1 MTSMAATRWEDDN
14 ELLALLEEALDAE
27 GDVPPDFI
35 AAGKAAFAWRTI
47 DAELAA
53 LVYDSS
59 TDSDRELALTRNQT
73 TADLRALTFASAN
86 ITIELELTDSG
97 LIGQLVPPAPA
108 AEIDV
113 QTAAGVTSSVATDE
127 LGCFTIR
134 VIPQEPFR
142 LRCRA
147 GDTDVLTTWI
157 TR

>member
-1 MTSMAATRWEDDN
+1 VTSMAEIRWEDDN
-14 ELLALLEEALDAE
+14 DLLALLEEALDAE

-35 AAGKAAFAWRTI
+35 AAGKAAFVWRTI

-53 LVYDSS
+53 LVYDS
-59 TDSDRELALTRNQT
+59 DREPALTRTQT

-86 ITIELELTDSG
+86 ITIELELTATG
-97 LIGQLVPPAPA
+97 LIGQLVPPSN

-113 QTAAGVTSSVATDE
+113 QTAAGVTGSVTTDE

-147 GDTDVLTTWI
+147 GETVDVLTTWI

>member
-1 MTSMAATRWEDDN
+1 MTSMAAIRWEDDN

-59 TDSDRELALTRNQT
+59 TDAEREPALTRNQT

-86 ITIELELTDSG
+86 VTIELELTATG
-97 LIGQLVPPAPA
+97 LIGQLVPPVT
-108 AEIDV
+108 AEVEV
-113 QTAAGVTSSVATDE
+113 QTAAGVTESVPTDE

-142 LRCRA
+142 LRCRV
-147 GDTDVLTTWI
+147 GDTVDVLTTWI

>member
-1 MTSMAATRWEDDN
+1 MAGIRWEDDN
-14 ELLALLEEALDAE
+14 DLLALLEEALDAE

-53 LVYDSS
+53 LVYDS
-59 TDSDRELALTRNQT
+59 DREPALMRNQT
-73 TADLRALTFASAN
+73 TADLRALTFASAHV
-86 ITIELELTDSG
+86 TIELELTGVG
-97 LIGQLVPPAPA
+97 LIGQLVPPST

-113 QTAAGVTSSVATDE
+113 QTAAGVTSSVTTDE

-147 GDTDVLTTWI
+147 GETIDVLTTWI

>member
-1 MTSMAATRWEDDN
+1 MAAIRWEDDN
-14 ELLALLEEALDAE
+14 ELLALLEEALEAE

-59 TDSDRELALTRNQT
+59 NDSGREPALMRNQT

-86 ITIELELTDSG
+86 VTIELELTEAG
-97 LIGQLVPPAPA
+97 LIGQLVPPSAG
-108 AEIDV
+108 EIDV
-113 QTAAGVTSSVATDE
+113 QTAAGVTSTVTTDE

>member
-1 MTSMAATRWEDDN
+1 MAGIRWEDDN
-14 ELLALLEEALDAE
+14 DLLALLEEALAAE

-53 LVYDSS
+53 LVYDS
-59 TDSDRELALTRNQT
+59 DREPALTRNQT
-73 TADLRALTFASAN
+73 TADLRALTFASAH
-86 ITIELELTDSG
+86 ITIELELTGTG
-97 LIGQLVPPAPA
+97 LIGQLVPPSV

-113 QTAAGVTSSVATDE
+113 QTAAGVTSSVTTDE

-147 GDTDVLTTWI
+147 GETIDVLTTWI

>member
-1 MTSMAATRWEDDN
+1 MTSMAGIRWEDDN
-14 ELLALLEEALDAE
+14 DLLALLEEALAAE

-53 LVYDSS
+53 LVYDS
-59 TDSDRELALTRNQT
+59 DREPALTRNQT
-73 TADLRALTFASAN
+73 TADLRALTFASAHV
-86 ITIELELTDSG
+86 TIELELTGVG
-97 LIGQLVPPAPA
+97 LIGQLVPPST

-113 QTAAGVTSSVATDE
+113 QTAAGVTSSVTTDE

-134 VIPQEPFR
+134 VIPHEPFR

-147 GDTDVLTTWI
+147 GETIDVLTTWI

>member
-1 MTSMAATRWEDDN
+1 MTSMAEIRWEDDN
-14 ELLALLEEALDAE
+14 DLLALLEEALDAE

-35 AAGKAAFAWRTI
+35 AAGKAAFVWRTI

-53 LVYDSS
+53 LVYDS
-59 TDSDRELALTRNQT
+59 DREPALTRTQT

-86 ITIELELTDSG
+86 ITIELELTATG
-97 LIGQLVPPAPA
+97 LIGQLVPPSN

-113 QTAAGVTSSVATDE
+113 QTAAGVTGSVTTDE

-147 GDTDVLTTWI
+147 GETVDVLTTWI

>member
-1 MTSMAATRWEDDN
+1 VTSMAGIRWEDDN
-14 ELLALLEEALDAE
+14 DLLALLEEALAAE

-53 LVYDSS
+53 LVYDS
-59 TDSDRELALTRNQT
+59 DREPALMRNQT
-73 TADLRALTFASAN
+73 TADLRALTFASAHV
-86 ITIELELTDSG
+86 TIELELTGVG
-97 LIGQLVPPAPA
+97 LIGQLVPPST

-113 QTAAGVTSSVATDE
+113 QTAAGVTSSVTTDE

-147 GDTDVLTTWI
+147 GETIDVLTTWI

>member
-1 MTSMAATRWEDDN
+1 MAGIRWEDDN
-14 ELLALLEEALDAE
+14 DLLALLEEALDAE

-53 LVYDSS
+53 LVYDS
-59 TDSDRELALTRNQT
+59 DREPALTRTQT
-73 TADLRALTFASAN
+73 TADLRALTFASAHV
-86 ITIELELTDSG
+86 TIELELTGVG
-97 LIGQLVPPAPA
+97 LIGQLVPPST

-113 QTAAGVTSSVATDE
+113 QTAAGVTSSVTTDE

-147 GDTDVLTTWI
+147 GETIDVLTTWI

>member
-1 MTSMAATRWEDDN
+1 VTSMAGIRWEDDN

-53 LVYDSS
+53 LIYDSS
-59 TDSDRELALTRNQT
+59 ADAGREPALTRNQT

-86 ITIELELTDSG
+86 VTFELELTDAG
-97 LIGQLVPPAPA
+97 LIGQLVPPSV

-113 QTAAGVTSSVATDE
+113 QTAAGVTSTVTTDE

-147 GDTDVLTTWI
+147 SDTDVLTTWI

>member
-1 MTSMAATRWEDDN
+1 MAGIRWEDDN
-14 ELLALLEEALDAE
+14 DLLALLEEALDAE

-53 LVYDSS
+53 LVYDS
-59 TDSDRELALTRNQT
+59 DREPALTRNQT
-73 TADLRALTFASAN
+73 TADLRALTFASAHV
-86 ITIELELTDSG
+86 TIELELTGVG
-97 LIGQLVPPAPA
+97 LIGQLVPPST

-113 QTAAGVTSSVATDE
+113 QTAAGVTSSVTTDE

-147 GDTDVLTTWI
+147 GETIDVLTTWI

>member
-1 MTSMAATRWEDDN
+1 VTSMAGIRWEDDN
-14 ELLALLEEALDAE
+14 DLLALLEEALAAE

-53 LVYDSS
+53 LVYDS
-59 TDSDRELALTRNQT
+59 DREPALTRNQT
-73 TADLRALTFASAN
+73 TADLRALTFASAH
-86 ITIELELTDSG
+86 ITIELELTGTG
-97 LIGQLVPPAPA
+97 LIGQLVPPSV

-113 QTAAGVTSSVATDE
+113 QTAAGVTSSVTTDE

-147 GDTDVLTTWI
+147 GETIDVLTTWI

>member
-1 MTSMAATRWEDDN
+1 MTSMAGIRWEDDN
-14 ELLALLEEALDAE
+14 DLLALLEEALDAE

-53 LVYDSS
+53 LVYDS
-59 TDSDRELALTRNQT
+59 DREPALTRNQT
-73 TADLRALTFASAN
+73 TADLRALTFASAHV
-86 ITIELELTDSG
+86 TIELELTGVG
-97 LIGQLVPPAPA
+97 LIGQLVPPST

-113 QTAAGVTSSVATDE
+113 QTAAGVTSSVTTDE

-147 GDTDVLTTWI
+147 GETIDVLTTWI

>member
-1 MTSMAATRWEDDN
+1 MAGIRWEDDN
-14 ELLALLEEALDAE
+14 DLLALLEEALEAE

-53 LVYDSS
+53 LVYDS
-59 TDSDRELALTRNQT
+59 DREPALTRNQT
-73 TADLRALTFASAN
+73 TADLRALTFASAH
-86 ITIELELTDSG
+86 ITIELELTGTG
-97 LIGQLVPPAPA
+97 LIGQLVPPST

-113 QTAAGVTSSVATDE
+113 QTAAGVTSSVTTDE

-134 VIPQEPFR
+134 VTPQEPFR

-147 GDTDVLTTWI
+147 GETIDVLTTWI

>member
-1 MTSMAATRWEDDN
+1 MTSMAAIRWEDDN
-14 ELLALLEEALDAE
+14 DLLALLEEALGAE

-53 LVYDSS
+53 LVYDS
-59 TDSDRELALTRNQT
+59 DREHEPALTRNQT
-73 TADLRALTFASAN
+73 TADLRALTFASAHV
-86 ITIELELTDSG
+86 TIELELTATG
-97 LIGQLVPPAPA
+97 LIGQLVPPSV

-113 QTAAGVTSSVATDE
+113 QTAAGVTSSVTTDE

-147 GDTDVLTTWI
+147 GETIDVLTTWI

>member
-1 MTSMAATRWEDDN
+1 MTSMAGIRWEDDN

-35 AAGKAAFAWRTI
+35 AAGKAAFVWRTI

-59 TDSDRELALTRNQT
+59 TDAGREPALTRTQT

-86 ITIELELTDSG
+86 ITIELELTATG
-97 LIGQLVPPAPA
+97 LIGQLVPPST

-113 QTAAGVTSSVATDE
+113 QTAAGVTGSVTTDE

-147 GDTDVLTTWI
+147 GETIDVLTTWI

>member
-1 MTSMAATRWEDDN
+1 MAGIRWEDDN
-14 ELLALLEEALDAE
+14 ELLALLEEALAAE

-53 LVYDSS
+53 LVYDS
-59 TDSDRELALTRNQT
+59 DREPALTRTQT
-73 TADLRALTFASAN
+73 TADLRALTFASAH
-86 ITIELELTDSG
+86 ITIELELTGTG
-97 LIGQLVPPAPA
+97 LIGQLVPPST

-113 QTAAGVTSSVATDE
+113 QTAAGVTSSVTTDE

-147 GDTDVLTTWI
+147 GETIDVLTTWI

>member
-1 MTSMAATRWEDDN
+1 VTSMAGIRWEDDN
-14 ELLALLEEALDAE
+14 DLLALLEEALDAE

-53 LVYDSS
+53 LVYDS
-59 TDSDRELALTRNQT
+59 DREPALTRNQT
-73 TADLRALTFASAN
+73 TADLRALTFASAHV
-86 ITIELELTDSG
+86 TIELELTGVG
-97 LIGQLVPPAPA
+97 LIGQLVPPST

-113 QTAAGVTSSVATDE
+113 QTAAGVTSSVTTDE

-147 GDTDVLTTWI
+147 GETIDVLTTWI

>member
-1 MTSMAATRWEDDN
+1 MTSMAEIRWEDDN
-14 ELLALLEEALDAE
+14 DLVALLEEALDAE

-35 AAGKAAFAWRTI
+35 AAGKAAFVWRTI

-53 LVYDSS
+53 LVYDS
-59 TDSDRELALTRNQT
+59 DREPALTRTQT

-86 ITIELELTDSG
+86 ITIELELTATG
-97 LIGQLVPPAPA
+97 LIGQLVPPSN

-113 QTAAGVTSSVATDE
+113 QTAAGVTGSVTTDE

-147 GDTDVLTTWI
+147 GETVDVLTTWI

>member
-1 MTSMAATRWEDDN
+1 MAAIRWEDDN
-14 ELLALLEEALDAE
+14 DLLALLEEALDAQ

-53 LVYDSS
+53 LVYDS
-59 TDSDRELALTRNQT
+59 DREPALTRNQT

-86 ITIELELTDSG
+86 ITIELELTRTG
-97 LIGQLVPPAPA
+97 LIGQLVPPAMA
-108 AEIDV
+108 DIDV
-113 QTAAGVTSSVATDE
+113 QTAAGVTESVTTDE

-147 GDTDVLTTWI
+147 GDTVDVLTTWI

>member
-14 ELLALLEEALDAE
+14 ELLALLEEALEAE

-53 LVYDSS
+53 LVYDS
-59 TDSDRELALTRNQT
+59 DREPALTRTQT
-73 TADLRALTFASAN
+73 TADLRALTFASAHV
-86 ITIELELTDSG
+86 TIELELTGTG
-97 LIGQLVPPAPA
+97 LIGQLVPPST

-113 QTAAGVTSSVATDE
+113 QTAAGVASSVTTDE

-147 GDTDVLTTWI
+147 GETIDVLTTWI

>member
-1 MTSMAATRWEDDN
+1 VTSIADIRWEDDD
-14 ELLALLEEALDAE
+14 ELLAFLDDALRSE
-27 GDVPPDFI
+27 GEVPPDFI

-53 LVYDSS
+53 LVYDSE
-59 TDSDRELALTRNQT
+59 REPALTRAQT

-86 ITIELELTDSG
+86 VTIDLELTDTG
-97 LIGQLVPPAPA
+97 LIGQVIPAPPT

-113 QTAAGVTSSVATDE
+113 QTAAGVAVTVSADE

-134 VIPQEPFR
+134 AIPQEPFR

-147 GDTDVLTTWI
+147 GDTIDVLTTWI

>member
-1 MTSMAATRWEDDN
+1 MAEIRWEDDN
-14 ELLALLEEALDAE
+14 DLLALLEEALDAE

-35 AAGKAAFAWRTI
+35 AAGKAAFVWRTI

-53 LVYDSS
+53 LVYDS
-59 TDSDRELALTRNQT
+59 DREPALTRTQT

-86 ITIELELTDSG
+86 ITIELELTATG
-97 LIGQLVPPAPA
+97 LIGQLVPPSN

-113 QTAAGVTSSVATDE
+113 QTAAGVTGSVTTDE

-147 GDTDVLTTWI
+147 GETVDVLTTWI

>member
-1 MTSMAATRWEDDN
+1 MTSMAGIRWEDDN
-14 ELLALLEEALDAE
+14 DLLALLEEALDAE

-53 LVYDSS
+53 LVYDS
-59 TDSDRELALTRNQT
+59 DREPALMRNQT
-73 TADLRALTFASAN
+73 TADLRALTFASAHV
-86 ITIELELTDSG
+86 TIELELTGVG
-97 LIGQLVPPAPA
+97 LIGQLVPPST

-113 QTAAGVTSSVATDE
+113 QTAAGVTSSVTTDE

-147 GDTDVLTTWI
+147 GETIDVLTTWI

>member
-1 MTSMAATRWEDDN
+1 VTSRAGIRWEDDN
-14 ELLALLEEALDAE
+14 DLLALLEEALDAE

-35 AAGKAAFAWRTI
+35 AAGKAVFAWRTI

-53 LVYDSS
+53 LVYDS
-59 TDSDRELALTRNQT
+59 DREPALTRNQT

-86 ITIELELTDSG
+86 ITIELELTGTG
-97 LIGQLVPPAPA
+97 LIGQLVPPST
-108 AEIDV
+108 AEISV
-113 QTAAGVTSSVATDE
+113 QTAAGEKEPVTTDE

-142 LRCRA
+142 LRCRV
-147 GDTDVLTTWI
+147 GETIDVLTTWI

>member
-1 MTSMAATRWEDDN
+1 VTSMAGIRWEDDN
-14 ELLALLEEALDAE
+14 DLLALLEEALDAE

-53 LVYDSS
+53 LVYDS
-59 TDSDRELALTRNQT
+59 DREPALMRNQT
-73 TADLRALTFASAN
+73 TADLRALTFASAHV
-86 ITIELELTDSG
+86 TIELELTGVG
-97 LIGQLVPPAPA
+97 LIGQLVPPST

-113 QTAAGVTSSVATDE
+113 QTAAGVTSSVTTDE

-147 GDTDVLTTWI
+147 GETIDVLTTWI

>member
-1 MTSMAATRWEDDN
+1 VTSMAGIRWEDDN
-14 ELLALLEEALDAE
+14 DLLALLEEALAAE

-53 LVYDSS
+53 LVYDS
-59 TDSDRELALTRNQT
+59 DREPALTRNQT
-73 TADLRALTFASAN
+73 TADLRALTFASAHV
-86 ITIELELTDSG
+86 TIELELTGTG
-97 LIGQLVPPAPA
+97 LIGQLVPPST

-113 QTAAGVTSSVATDE
+113 QTAAGVTSTVTTDE

-147 GDTDVLTTWI
+147 GETIDVLTTWI

>member
-1 MTSMAATRWEDDN
+1 VTSMAAIRWEDDN
-14 ELLALLEEALDAE
+14 ELLALLDEAIRAGNE
-27 GDVPPDFI
+27 VPPDFI

-53 LVYDSS
+53 LVYDS
-59 TDSDRELALTRNQT
+59 DREPALTRNQT

-86 ITIELELTDSG
+86 VTIELELTATG
-97 LIGQLVPPAPA
+97 LIGQVVPPVA
-108 AEIDV
+108 AEVDV
-113 QTAAGVTSSVATDE
+113 QTAAGVTSTVTADE

-142 LRCRA
+142 LRCRS
-147 GDTDVLTTWI
+147 GDAIDVLTTWI